1 MSRAC
6 RGAAAG
12 GALRT
17 HRPRKSAPR
26 VAGGCVPDCRLE
38 VRSECR
44 RRWPSRRNGAGVW
57 PEARPAGFSRRS
69 SERGLAADAKRRNKS
84 KRPAAPRRG
93 RGATRR
99 AYAHTSP
106 DIILERARLN
116 GRVSVDALAEA
127 LSVSVQTIRK
137 DINELCDLNFLSRVH
152 GGAVIAS
159 GVENVGYDARR
170 FIASAEKAAIGRAV
184 AALVPNQSSLFVN
197 IGTTTEAAAR
207 ALLGHTGLMVIT
219 NNLNVA
225 HLMRPAAGIEV
236 IVAGGVV
243 RRSDGGI
250 VGEAAVD
257 FIHQFKVDHAVIGVS
272 AIDPDG
278 SLLDFDY
285 REVRVAQA
293 IIANAR
299 HVILASDASKFERD
313 APVRFGH
320 FSQIDT
326 FVTDRC
332 PPAIRRICEEASV
345 RVVEVGA
352 EVEEP
357 AEADAASD

>member
-1 MSRAC
+1 M
-6 RGAAAG
+6 
-12 GALRT
+12 LT
-17 HRPRKSAPR
+17 HRQT
-26 VAGGCVPDCRLE
+26 V
-38 VRSECR
+38 
-44 RRWPSRRNGAGVW
+44 
-57 PEARPAGFSRRS
+57 
-69 SERGLAADAKRRNKS
+69 
-84 KRPAAPRRG
+84 
-93 RGATRR
+93 
-99 AYAHTSP
+99 
-106 DIILERARLN
+106 ILERARLN